1 MIWIVQL
8 VQKLEQDWKSR
19 RKICIINAV
28 VSSLQLL
35 HFSSLC
41 QKLRND
47 LRDVVQWRVG
57 GLALL
62 FPHLASLPLPVDRL
76 PFLAWNHVSTELFIA
91 SNGSEL
97 SPAQLNRTWRIICGQ
112 QQKRLCSPTS
122 STVAVFTFCP
132 SPSPS
137 GEDEVYPQDWLR
149 ARFELRNMLWW
160 LLLSLSSQE
169 AGFTGFMRSLRGRD
183 QEKVVKRKEEL
194 WEKHA
199 GRGWGAMHCDPWAWQ
214 RALSALTGETRRP
227 KRKAIFLY
235 RGDSVC
241 NNTRVLAV
249 RPTTRD
255 FFTDVLMGRKYTD
268 EEKKKRKKKGFLVF
282 AQPLWLNMWKATP
295 YTVSM
300 QYCPMLSSAG
310 VCVTVRPPWWWTGGG
325 HQYLTVEVALSQ
337 WVLIQPHQPCSVS
350 KRDKCW
356 LLTYT
361 FWFQWFGVFLAFF
374 LFVLLVLV
382 VVQNLHVCRTIWNI
396 DYFFTSFGK

>member
-1 MIWIVQL
+1 MLSFLHSSCCSSSPCVRNSETTSEMLFSDGGVGWLYFFHTLPPSPCLWRETAILGLKSCVNWIIYSI
-8 VQKLEQDWKSR
+8 KWFR
-19 RKICIINAV
+19 
-28 VSSLQLL
+28 
-35 HFSSLC
+35 
-41 QKLRND
+41 
-47 LRDVVQWRVG
+47 
-57 GLALL
+57 
-62 FPHLASLPLPVDRL
+62 
-76 PFLAWNHVSTELFIA
+76 
-91 SNGSEL
+91 
-97 SPAQLNRTWRIICGQ
+97 AQ
-112 QQKRLCSPTS
+112 SS
-122 STVAVFTFCP
+122 STQPYVENYLRAAAENTVQPDLKHSGGIYILSFP
-132 SPSPS
+132 SAPS

-149 ARFELRNMLWW
+149 TCFKLRNMLWW

-199 GRGWGAMHCDPWAWQ
+199 GSGGAAWGGGKCTVTLDPWAWQ
-214 RALSALTGETRRP
+214 RALSALTGETRQP
-227 KRKAIFLY
+227 QRKAIFLY

-249 RPTTRD
+249 RPTTWDSCFSRM
-255 FFTDVLMGRKYTD
+255 FWW
-268 EEKKKRKKKGFLVF
+268 EENTQTRKKRKGFLVF

-325 HQYLTVEVALSQ
+325 GHQYLTVEVALSQ
-337 WVLIQPHQPCSVS
+337 WVLFQPHQPCSVS

-361 FWFQWFGVFLAFF
+361 FWFQWFGVFLAFC

-382 VVQNLHVCRTIWNI
+382 VLVVQNLHVCRTIWNI

>member
-1 MIWIVQL
+1 MSET
-8 VQKLEQDWKSR
+8 QKRPPRCCSVTGGW
-19 RKICIINAV
+19 V
-28 VSSLQLL
+28 GFT
-35 HFSSLC
+35 FSTPC
-41 QKLRND
+41 
-47 LRDVVQWRVG
+47 
-57 GLALL
+57 
-62 FPHLASLPLPVDRL
+62 LPP
-76 PFLAWNHVSTELFIA
+76 
-91 SNGSEL
+91 
-97 SPAQLNRTWRIICGQ
+97 PACGQ
-112 QQKRLCSPTS
+112 TAILGLKSCVNWIIYSIKWFRAQSS
-122 STVAVFTFCP
+122 STQPYVENYLRAAAENTVQP
-132 SPSPS
+132 DLKHSGGIYILSSPSAPS
-137 GEDEVYPQDWLR
+137 GEDEVYPQDCLR
-149 ARFELRNMLWW
+149 TCFKLRNMLWW

-199 GRGWGAMHCDPWAWQ
+199 GSGGAAWGGGAMHCDPWAWQ
-214 RALSALTGETRRP
+214 RALSALTGETRQP
-227 KRKAIFLY
+227 QRKAIFLY

-249 RPTTRD
+249 RPTTWDYCFSRM
-255 FFTDVLMGRKYTD
+255 FWW
-268 EEKKKRKKKGFLVF
+268 EENTQTRKKRKGFLVF

-361 FWFQWFGVFLAFF
+361 FWFQWFGGVFSFFFFCLFF
-374 LFVLLVLV
+374 LFLLLY
-382 VVQNLHVCRTIWNI
+382 RT
-396 DYFFTSFGK
+396 FTSAEQFEILIIFSHHLESNGILTPPLKKKERKEPKACTVKCEVLQWVV

>member
-1 MIWIVQL
+1 MSETQKRPPRCCSVTGGWVGFTFSTPCLPPPACGQTAILGLKSCVNWIIYSIKWFRAQSSSTQPYVENYLRTAAETTVQPDL
-8 VQKLEQDWKSR
+8 KHSGGIYILSFPLTIRWRWGLSTGLAESSLRVEKY
-19 RKICIINAV
+19 AV
-28 VSSLQLL
+28 VIVTFLVFTGGRL
-35 HFSSLC
+35 HGF
-41 QKLRND
+41 
-47 LRDVVQWRVG
+47 
-57 GLALL
+57 
-62 FPHLASLPLPVDRL
+62 H
-76 PFLAWNHVSTELFIA
+76 
-91 SNGSEL
+91 
-97 SPAQLNRTWRIICGQ
+97 AQLKRTRPGEGCQAEGGALREACGEG
-112 QQKRLCSPTS
+112 
-122 STVAVFTFCP
+122 V
-132 SPSPS
+132 
-137 GEDEVYPQDWLR
+137 
-149 ARFELRNMLWW
+149 
-160 LLLSLSSQE
+160 
-169 AGFTGFMRSLRGRD
+169 
-183 QEKVVKRKEEL
+183 
-194 WEKHA
+194 
-199 GRGWGAMHCDPWAWQ
+199 GWGAMHCDPWAWQ

-227 KRKAIFLY
+227 QRKAIFLY

-374 LFVLLVLV
+374 SFVLLVLV